1 MACGV
6 LSARLMGPVL
16 VVEDDDAVR
25 DVLVEA
31 LVEEMKQEVAVATN
45 GAEALSMLRTLRPA
59 MILLDIGMPEMSGLD
74 VLERLQA
81 DPATSTIPVVSMTAL
96 SGSAAERQAALAAG
110 SVAILDKPFDLQE
123 LIDTVQIVLSGAT

>member
-1 MACGV
+1 MACDVPSG
-6 LSARLMGPVL
+6 RLMGLVL

-25 DVLVEA
+25 DVLIEA
-31 LVEEMKQEVAVATN
+31 LVEEMHLEVAVATN
-45 GAEALSMLRTLRPA
+45 GAEALAMLRTLRPA

-74 VLERLQA
+74 VLARLQD
-81 DPATSTIPVVSMTAL
+81 DPAVSTIPVVSMTAL
-96 SGSAAERQAALAAG
+96 SGSAAERQAALEAG